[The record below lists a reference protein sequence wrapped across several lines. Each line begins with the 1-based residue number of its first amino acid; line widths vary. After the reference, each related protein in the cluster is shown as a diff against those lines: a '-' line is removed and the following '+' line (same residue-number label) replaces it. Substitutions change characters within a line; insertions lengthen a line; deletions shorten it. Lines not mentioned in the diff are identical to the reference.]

1 MLTNSFTSQKAKR
14 TTTLSLRIDSE
25 LYEKLKNECDKK
37 TISINSLVTST
48 IQKHLAW
55 DVFANELGFAS
66 ISKKTVRQLFE
77 QISEEKLK
85 EIAKDSGFGIM
96 KELLLLMFGR
106 IDFMTIVEIIK
117 IRASLQGMVNHRVT
131 SNEGHVI
138 TIHHGISQKFSYFL
152 EEIFRT
158 IAEEY
163 NIIFRVSNS
172 QPKILSFSL
181 QEN

>member
-1 MLTNSFTSQKAKR
+1 MVYTITDQKAKR

-25 LYEKLKNECDKK
+25 LYEKLKNESDKK
-37 TISINSLVTST
+37 AASINSLVIGT

-55 DVFANELGFAS
+55 DIFAEELGFMP
-66 ISKKTVRQLFE
+66 ISKKTARLLCE

-106 IDFMTIVEIIK
+106 IDFETIVEIIK
-117 IRASLQGMVNHRVT
+117 IRASLQGMVNHRIT
-131 SNEGHVI
+131 GNEEHII
-138 TIHHGISQKFSYFL
+138 TIHHGISQKFSSFL
-152 EEIFRT
+152 EEIFKT

-163 NIIFRVSNS
+163 VITFRTLNS